1 MKHEYVITDVIGD
14 LVSECDGL
22 DRIKPKLVDCSKWKP
37 VLLGLDGT
45 KSSQLDI
52 MYGIARIE
60 I

>member
-1 MKHEYVITDVIGD
+1 MKHEYVITDVMED

-22 DRIKPKLVDCSKWKP
+22 NGIKPKLADGSKWKP